1 MSEGQSLN
9 WAKIGSATN
18 GFETHFCQELGTG
31 ELVFGGKVNV
41 SPTAALFMKT
51 DSSGN
56 IVVAKQYQH
65 ASDNIEINSIAE
77 DGSITLMVGK
87 IGTDMLIMVITSAG
101 TALYSR
107 KFQLR
112 TETVAYSITKSRL
125 TANFLVTGKTVNSG
139 NSNIFVAEVYAD
151 GTLAGSSYP
160 ATAVTVT
167 TTDLVSAITFSDL
180 PGASFQ
186 SLGSVTTLITDD
198 LDNFQQIFLEPLGRS
213 GATRN

>member
-1 MSEGQSLN
+1 
-9 WAKIGSATN
+9 
-18 GFETHFCQELGTG
+18 
-31 ELVFGGKVNV
+31 
-41 SPTAALFMKT
+41 
-51 DSSGN
+51 
-56 IVVAKQYQH
+56 
-65 ASDNIEINSIAE
+65 
-77 DGSITLMVGK
+77 MVGK

-180 PGASFQ
+180 PGASF
-186 SLGSVTTLITDD
+186 
-198 LDNFQQIFLEPLGRS
+198 
-213 GATRN
+213 